1 MKSLILA
8 FGLSAILAAP
18 VSAIAQGNAP
28 DINNE
33 YAVLQALDKISA
45 RVSRIVTRV
54 GEPATF
60 GSLTIHARACRT
72 RPPEETPENA
82 AFLQIV
88 DNPPEEE
95 EALVFSGWMYSSSPA
110 VSALDHPVFDVW
122 VVACAD
128 EPPLEDEDFGDTER
142 GTVSL
147 PNSPPLPQ
155 QPPEQTPDR
164 PEQ

>member
-1 MKSLILA
+1 MRPLIPV
-8 FGLSAILAAP
+8 FGLAAMLFAPTAAISQGSAPNI
-18 VSAIAQGNAP
+18 
-28 DINNE
+28 DNE

-54 GEPATF
+54 DEPASF
-60 GSLTIHARACRT
+60 GSLDIRVRACRT
-72 RPPEETPENA
+72 RPQEETPENA

-95 EALVFSGWMYSSSPA
+95 ETLVFSGWMFSSSPA
-110 VSALDHPVFDVW
+110 VAALDHPVFDVW

-128 EPPLEDEDFGDTER
+128 QPPLEDEDFGETGR

-147 PNSPPLPQ
+147 PNAPPVPRQSP
-155 QPPEQTPDR
+155 ER
-164 PEQ
+164 PE

>member
-1 MKSLILA
+1 MRPLITVV
-8 FGLSAILAAP
+8 GLAAMLYAP
-18 VSAIAQGNAP
+18 TSALSQGNP
-28 DINNE
+28 PSIDNE

-60 GSLTIHARACRT
+60 GTLDISVRACRT

-95 EALVFSGWMYSSSPA
+95 ETLAFSGWMFSSSPA

-122 VVACAD
+122 VVSCAD
-128 EPPLEDEDFGDTER
+128 QPPLEDEDFGETDR

-147 PNSPPLPQ
+147 PNAPPVPRQ
-155 QPPEQTPDR
+155 SPDR
-164 PEQ
+164 PE

>member
-1 MKSLILA
+1 MRPLFAI
-8 FGLSAILAAP
+8 FGLGVVLAVPTAA
-18 VSAIAQGNAP
+18 VGQGNP
-28 DINNE
+28 PSIDNE

-54 GEPATF
+54 DEPARF
-60 GSLTIHARACRT
+60 GTMDIVVRACRT
-72 RPPEETPENA
+72 RPPEEAPENA

-88 DNPPEEE
+88 DDPPEEE
-95 EALVFSGWMYSSSPA
+95 ETLVFSGWMFSSSPA

-128 EPPLEDEDFGDTER
+128 QPPLEDEDFGETDR

-147 PNSPPLPQ
+147 PNSPPLPR
-155 QPPEQTPDR
+155 QPPERPD
-164 PEQ
+164 